1 MVRTLS
7 LFLLFNAIN
16 TNVFAA
22 EAGMPQL
29 DPTYWVSQAFWLIL
43 IFSILYIS
51 ISRFY
56 LPKIKNNL
64 DDRENKIKED
74 LENANKFRQQSETK
88 IKEYE
93 LIIENAKKEI
103 NKIHFDSKNL
113 LDKDIQSKKDAME
126 KEIEKE
132 VAKAQIDIIELK
144 KNSITTIQNIS
155 KNIASNIIENI
166 SGDKLN
172 ENLIT
177 RFDNIIIVGGMANN
191 IIEYNGFNIGKS
203 IKEINCE
210 KIIKEIFSLAKNY
223 NCNVVYP
230 KDVSVGRGEKDT
242 AKIKKLT
249 EILDDDLILD
259 IGPETVRIIKSII
272 DNSKTIL
279 WNGPAGYFENENFA
293 KGSTEIA
300 KKIVSM
306 KENIYS
312 VAGGGDTIALL
323 NKIKL
328 FHYFNFVSTAG
339 GAFLEY
345 LEGKEIPGIKAL
357 NKNV

>member
-74 LENANKFRQQSETK
+74 LENANKFKEESEAK

-93 LIIENAKKEI
+93 LILENAKKEV
-103 NKIHFDSKNL
+103 NKIHFESKKS

-132 VAKAQIDIIELK
+132 VSKAQKEIIELK
-144 KNSITTIQNIS
+144 KNSISSIQNIS
-155 KNIASNIIENI
+155 ENIASSIIENI

-172 ENLIT
+172 ENSIKAAVEE
-177 RFDNIIIVGGMANN
+177 ISKK
-191 IIEYNGFNIGKS
+191 NIGKH
-203 IKEINCE
+203 
-210 KIIKEIFSLAKNY
+210 L
-223 NCNVVYP
+223 
-230 KDVSVGRGEKDT
+230 
-242 AKIKKLT
+242 
-249 EILDDDLILD
+249 
-259 IGPETVRIIKSII
+259 
-272 DNSKTIL
+272 
-279 WNGPAGYFENENFA
+279 
-293 KGSTEIA
+293 
-300 KKIVSM
+300 
-306 KENIYS
+306 
-312 VAGGGDTIALL
+312 
-323 NKIKL
+323 
-328 FHYFNFVSTAG
+328 
-339 GAFLEY
+339 
-345 LEGKEIPGIKAL
+345 
-357 NKNV
+357 